1 VKPFIAAHATH
12 PDAHMALALVAAQ
25 IDAQLKQHPQQPSL
39 GWLYFSDAFLPKA
52 EGLLT
57 ELRLRWPGVSWVGA
71 SGVGIC
77 AGGVEYFDAQE
88 PALAVMLGEL
98 PVDQFR
104 VFSGAKPLGRAGSPE
119 LAPELIQVHADGSSH
134 DLQELLADL
143 AGNTRS
149 GYLFG
154 GIASGR
160 RDAAHIADGVWRGGL
175 SGVAFNSSVRVIS
188 RVSQGCQALG
198 PERRIS
204 ACDGPLVTELDG
216 RPALDCLLEDLALP
230 VLSAGADLREAVP
243 RFRQTLIGLNRS
255 ADPANSTATV
265 ATRPGSYGEQVLVR
279 HLVGIDPQRRGVAV
293 ADRVQLGER
302 MSFCERNPEA
312 ARRDLLRICT
322 ELRSEAEDQPTADGT
337 SSIAGAIYIS
347 CAGRGGPHFG
357 APSAEAQW
365 VKHGLGDVPLVGF
378 FAGGEIAHGGLHGYT
393 GVLTV
398 FMKS

>member
-1 VKPFIAAHATH
+1 MKPFIAAHATH
-12 PDAHMALALVAAQ
+12 PDAHLALALVAAQ
-25 IDAQLKQHPQQPSL
+25 IDAQLKKSPQQPSL
-39 GWLYFSDAFLPKA
+39 GWCYFSDAFLPKA
-52 EGLLT
+52 EGLLG

-77 AGGVEYFDAQE
+77 ASGVEYFDEHE
-88 PALAVMLGEL
+88 PGLALMLGEL
-98 PVDQFR
+98 PLDQFR
-104 VFSGAKPLGRAGSPE
+104 VFSGAKPLGRLGSPE
-119 LAPELIQVHADGSSH
+119 LAQVHADGSSH
-134 DLQELLADL
+134 ELQELLMDL
-143 AGNTRS
+143 AGEVRS

-175 SGVAFNSSVRVIS
+175 SGVAFSRGVRVIS

-204 ACDGPLVTELDG
+204 ACDGPLVTALDG

-243 RFRQTLIGLNRS
+243 RLRRTLIGLNRS
-255 ADPANSTATV
+255 AEPV
-265 ATRPGSYGEQVLVR
+265 AAARPGGYGEQVLVR
-279 HLVGIDPQRRGVAV
+279 HLVGIDPQRRGVVV
-293 ADRVQLGER
+293 AERVQVGER
-302 MSFCERNPEA
+302 LSFCERNPEA

-322 ELRSEAEDQPTADGT
+322 ELRSEAEDAAGDDGGCA
-337 SSIAGAIYIS
+337 IAGAVYIS

-365 VKHGLGDVPLVGF
+365 VRHGLGDVPLVGF
-378 FAGGEIAHGGLHGYT
+378 FAGGEIAHAELHGYT

-398 FMKS
+398 FMRS

>member
-1 VKPFIAAHATH
+1 MKPFVSAHATH

-25 IDAQLKQHPQQPSL
+25 IDAQLKKNPQRPTL

-52 EGLLT
+52 EGLLS

-77 AGGVEYFDAQE
+77 AGGVEYFDAHE
-88 PALAVMLGEL
+88 PALALMLAEL

-119 LAPELIQVHADGSSH
+119 LAQVHADNSSQ
-134 DLQELLADL
+134 DLQELLVDL
-143 AGNTRS
+143 AGSTHS

-175 SGVAFNSSVRVIS
+175 SGVAFNSGVRVIS

-243 RFRQTLIGLNRS
+243 RFRQTLIGLNRN
-255 ADPANSTATV
+255 AAPAQAARQS
-265 ATRPGSYGEQVLVR
+265 GYGEQVLVR
-279 HLVGIDPQRRGVAV
+279 HLVGIDPHRRGVAV
-293 ADRVQLGER
+293 AERVQIGER
-302 MSFCERNPEA
+302 LSFCERNPEA

-322 ELRSEAEDQPTADGT
+322 ELRSEAEDTPAADGS
-337 SSIAGAIYIS
+337 SSIAGAVYIS

-378 FAGGEIAHGGLHGYT
+378 FAGGEIAHAGLYSYT